1 MRDRNNDTPL
11 MCAIEFGHDE
21 VIKALIECGA
31 HIQVTWD
38 FCLILTFKLGLFY
51 KLNPAEDYRSLYLDI
66 SFYSGHFLH
75 SNGS

>member
-38 FCLILTFKLGLFY
+38 LSLILTFKLGLFY
-51 KLNPAEDYRSLYLDI
+51 KLNTAEDYRSLYIDI
-66 SFYSGHFLH
+66 SFYSGHFQH
-75 SNGS
+75 SNVS